1 MTEIWKDI
9 KNYEGLYQVSNL
21 GRIRSFYNY
30 KRNGNNILTPQ
41 IKRGYYQVGLRKDK
55 KRKWY
60 QLHRLIATAFIPNP
74 KNLPQV
80 NHKDE
85 NKTNNSIDNLE
96 WCTVSYNNCYGT
108 RLKRVKEKTSRAVL
122 QYDLKGNFIK
132 EYNSLSEASVCCNIK
147 SPGNITECCK
157 GKYKQAGGFI
167 WKYKEG
173 DNNANG

>member
-1 MTEIWKDI
+1 MKSYEDNMTEIWKDV

-74 KNLPQV
+74 NNLPQV

-85 NKTNNSIDNLE
+85 NKLNNSIDNLE
-96 WCTVSYNNCYGT
+96 WCSVSYNNTYGN
-108 RLKRVKEKTSRAVL
+108 RIQKVINKTGKKVI
-122 QYDLKGNFIK
+122 QYDKNMNFIK
-132 EYNSLSEASVCCNIK
+132 EYPSIAEATRQMNLKSISCICNCCR
-147 SPGNITECCK
+147 GQTETSK
-157 GKYKQAGGFI
+157 GYIWRYK
-167 WKYKEG
+167 
-173 DNNANG
+173 